1 MEIEYPSLSD
11 RVYEYLSNQII
22 EGNITYG
29 ERLNIKKLS
38 EQLNMSAM
46 PVRDALKKLEME
58 NIVHI
63 KPRSNCV
70 VTVPTKKSI
79 LDAFAMRELLEL
91 HAVELIY
98 QTITQRELS
107 PIGAIVSDMDTISKG
122 KRTRDQ
128 IRQYIHL
135 DLLFHNEVCTLA
147 RNEYLQ
153 KFYREVNLHLT
164 MTFIYRI
171 GTPPDIGETFE
182 DHKRIAE
189 KLTENS
195 SESLEL
201 LEAHLERSKSHIV
214 NGELFHSLE

>member
-22 EGNITYG
+22 DGNITYG

-63 KPRSNCV
+63 KPRSNCI

-128 IRQYIHL
+128 IRQYIL
-135 DLLFHNEVCTLA
+135 IPG
-147 RNEYLQ
+147 Q
-153 KFYREVNLHLT
+153 
-164 MTFIYRI
+164 
-171 GTPPDIGETFE
+171 
-182 DHKRIAE
+182 
-189 KLTENS
+189 S
-195 SESLEL
+195 
-201 LEAHLERSKSHIV
+201 AHLGVEQ
-214 NGELFHSLE
+214 